1 MSLFDDVIGQF
12 TGGATSGGGGQ
23 GLVPLVLE
31 LLSNRQGGI
40 SGLLQAFHQNG
51 LGQIASS
58 WIGTGENL
66 PISAEQIQQVFG
78 SEQIQAFAQK
88 AGVAPEAASS
98 QLAGVLPAIVD
109 KLSPNGEVPQGDL
122 TSTGLELLQ
131 GLFSKSTS
139 AS

>member
-1 MSLFDDVIGQF
+1 
-12 TGGATSGGGGQ
+12 
-23 GLVPLVLE
+23 LVPLVLE